1 MGVFV
6 RLIPDSKVIK
16 DAEDFTS
23 VAIAGCSACANI
35 SMAYEKD
42 QPISRITIDET
53 TGKPKRLPYAIQ
65 EQIGHLKKLLEEKGV
80 NVTAETIF
88 GMCTDTDDSEYAKMF
103 EKPSWADSLKER
115 CANVEAFITL
125 CCSGGVFCMKQ
136 KLGKDTK
143 IIPGMRDAGTFQIL
157 SILDEKKEFV
167 LIDRDK
173 STVIQWRK

>member
-16 DAEDFTS
+16 AAEDFKS
-23 VAIAGCSACANI
+23 VAIAGCSGCANI

-53 TGKPKRLPYAIQ
+53 TGKPKRLPYALL

-80 NVTAETIF
+80 NVATETF
-88 GMCTDTDDSEYAKMF
+88 MGMCMDTDDSEYVKMF
-103 EKPSWADSLKER
+103 EAPSWTDGLEER

-143 IIPGMRDAGTFQIL
+143 IIPGMRDAGTWQVL
-157 SILDEKKEFV
+157 SVLDEKKEFV

-173 STVIQWRK
+173 STVIQFK